1 MYRVIMAFVCATLS
15 SQAFAAD
22 FDPVKTALEKA
33 MAAEVR
39 DEAERVRDRNR
50 KPIETLEFFELR
62 QDSKVLELLPGA
74 GWYTKLLAPVVRDD
88 GQLHLAI
95 GADRAANALS
105 QYEGFDKI
113 NVTAEKA
120 SLSRSEGSG
129 LYDLNL
135 DDFGVKNLD
144 IVFTFRNYHNLSE
157 AGRATMNGASF
168 NALKSGGIYAVVDHT
183 RRHMERTNGENVRRI
198 DPVLAIKEIE
208 AAGFEFEDFSTL
220 HYRADDELRYEVG
233 RRTVSGNTD
242 RWTLKFRKP

>member
-144 IVFTFRNYHNLSE
+144 IVFTFRNYHNL
-157 AGRATMNGASF
+157 
-168 NALKSGGIYAVVDHT
+168 
-183 RRHMERTNGENVRRI
+183 
-198 DPVLAIKEIE
+198 
-208 AAGFEFEDFSTL
+208 
-220 HYRADDELRYEVG
+220 
-233 RRTVSGNTD
+233 
-242 RWTLKFRKP
+242 